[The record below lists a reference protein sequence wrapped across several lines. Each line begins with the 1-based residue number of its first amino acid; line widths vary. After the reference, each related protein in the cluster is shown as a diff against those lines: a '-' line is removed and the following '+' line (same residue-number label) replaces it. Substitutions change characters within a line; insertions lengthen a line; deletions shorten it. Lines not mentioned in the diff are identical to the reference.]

1 MGKMAA
7 KSDGLV
13 LGHEFSGTVVE
24 VGKESK
30 FKVHACK

>member
-1 MGKMAA
+1 MGA

-13 LGHEFSGTVVE
+13 LGHEFSGTIVD

-30 FKVHACK
+30 LKVY